1 MFGIGLVRR
10 IRSRVADSP
19 FSRGVTQLA
28 LATLAGQAIILMA
41 IPLLTRLYD
50 PASFGVAGV
59 FSSITAIF
67 YPLSSLRY
75 ELAIPLPKPDEDAAN
90 LLVLSLL
97 LLFPTALLVAVFTR
111 VIGPALANLTHSPEI
126 ESYLWVVPVGLFG
139 VGALQAV
146 ISWAVRIR
154 DYTAVARARIAQ
166 GVGLVLVQVGGGLA
180 FSPTVP
186 WLVGGQLA
194 GQSVGL
200 VSVSRDAWA
209 RSRHLRHSVTRNRL
223 WEMARR
229 YKRFPQVSVVSG
241 LVGGLAL
248 FLPSVLLAATYGLAP
263 AGNYSVATRVVGL
276 PMALIGLS
284 VASVYLGEAS
294 RAVRSSPDGLERIHN
309 RTVRGLFLFGAL
321 PTMAIGVVAPFV
333 APWVLGPGWSE
344 AGLFMLLLAP
354 SYAAALVASPVSSTL
369 VIAEQLGRE
378 AAWDALRVV
387 LVVASIVVPYNLG
400 WGIHLAIA
408 TLSAVMVL
416 TYAALLL
423 LTYRASKH
431 AEIPDRPGQRPPFA
445 DWTGTPPPVTDRPR
459 RHER

>member
-1 MFGIGLVRR
+1 MFGIGLARR

-97 LLFPTALLVAVFTR
+97 LLLPTALLVAVLMWF
-111 VIGPALANLTHSPEI
+111 IGPALANLTHSPEI

-154 DYTAVARARIAQ
+154 DYTAVARARIEQ

-180 FSPTVP
+180 FDPTVP

-209 RSRHLRHSVTRNRL
+209 RSRDLRHSVTRNRL

-241 LVGGLAL
+241 LVDSLAL
-248 FLPSVLLAATYGLAP
+248 FLPGRAARGYVWSGTGWQLLRGDAESWDSRWLW
-263 AGNYSVATRVVGL
+263 SDTRSL
-276 PMALIGLS
+276 RCISARRHALFGVRRMS
-284 VASVYLGEAS
+284 SSASTTERSADCSCSGPCQPWRSESLH
-294 RAVRSSPDGLERIHN
+294 RSSPMGFRPWL
-309 RTVRGLFLFGAL
+309 VRGR
-321 PTMAIGVVAPFV
+321 PFH
-333 APWVLGPGWSE
+333 
-344 AGLFMLLLAP
+344 AP
-354 SYAAALVASPVSSTL
+354 SRSFVRLRSRGKSCFVDPRDHRTARSRSRLGYVARGTR
-369 VIAEQLGRE
+369 GR
-378 AAWDALRVV
+378 
-387 LVVASIVVPYNLG
+387 
-400 WGIHLAIA
+400 
-408 TLSAVMVL
+408 
-416 TYAALLL
+416 
-423 LTYRASKH
+423 KH
-431 AEIPDRPGQRPPFA
+431 RRPL
-445 DWTGTPPPVTDRPR
+445 
-459 RHER
+459 